1 MKGITIRDVDGKSIN
16 DAGLLEK
23 LLPLA
28 VGESERSRDKVVRVI
43 EIGIDRNYII
53 VDVEDV

>member
-1 MKGITIRDVDGKSIN
+1 MKGIIIRDVDGKSIN
-16 DAGLLEK
+16 DAGLLKK

-28 VGESERSRDKVVRVI
+28 VGESIRFRDKEVRVI